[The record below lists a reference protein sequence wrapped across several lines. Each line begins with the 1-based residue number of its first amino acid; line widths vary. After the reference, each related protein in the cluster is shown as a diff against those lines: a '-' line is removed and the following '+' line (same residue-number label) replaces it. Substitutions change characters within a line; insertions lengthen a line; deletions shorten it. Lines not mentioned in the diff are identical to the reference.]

1 MWEAFGE
8 TGLPI
13 GLHVGGRRPGTPTAS
28 IYESA
33 PRFMTGLVMSKLT
46 MAESVS
52 ELIHGLVMQRYPELK
67 FIAVEGQ
74 IGWIS
79 FFLYYSDHLYEK
91 HRFWTK
97 SELEGAAE
105 PLLPPAGVRHV
116 HGRPRRSARARVHRD
131 RQHHVGERLPALRDH
146 VAQLQGAH
154 RRVVHAL
161 RRRREGQDPL
171 EELRQALRAGVV
183 TAVPTRR
190 GGRRSSFEQSEL
202 MAVALELGPDNLDM
216 RSVADALAVP
226 RTTVY
231 NHVRSPEELG
241 RLVLSSLLDAW
252 QEPAR
257 GPLGVGSL
265 PAQLEAFAMRL
276 RDRLLSVG
284 PWLRYYD
291 PDVHVAATTF
301 RDADY
306 LIGRLVEEGFAVETA
321 GHALSLVTSVVNVA
335 VGAHGQNLARGPGEL
350 TLPRRD

>member
-1 MWEAFGE
+1 
-8 TGLPI
+8 
-13 GLHVGGRRPGTPTAS
+13 
-28 IYESA
+28 
-33 PRFMTGLVMSKLT
+33 
-46 MAESVS
+46 
-52 ELIHGLVMQRYPELK
+52 
-67 FIAVEGQ
+67 
-74 IGWIS
+74 
-79 FFLYYSDHLYEK
+79 
-91 HRFWTK
+91 
-97 SELEGAAE
+97 
-105 PLLPPAGVRHV
+105 
-116 HGRPRRSARARVHRD
+116 
-131 RQHHVGERLPALRDH
+131 
-146 VAQLQGAH
+146 
-154 RRVVHAL
+154 
-161 RRRREGQDPL
+161 
-171 EELRQALRAGVV
+171 
-183 TAVPTRR
+183 
-190 GGRRSSFEQSEL
+190 

-216 RSVADALAVP
+216 RSVADVLAVP

-257 GPLGVGSL
+257 GPLGVGPW

-335 VGAHGQNLARGPGEL
+335 VGAHGQNLARAPGEL
-350 TLPRRD
+350 THLTRLSDEEFPWLAAARGVSDTAREDEQFRFNLRSALAGIAASAEELIGPVGTS